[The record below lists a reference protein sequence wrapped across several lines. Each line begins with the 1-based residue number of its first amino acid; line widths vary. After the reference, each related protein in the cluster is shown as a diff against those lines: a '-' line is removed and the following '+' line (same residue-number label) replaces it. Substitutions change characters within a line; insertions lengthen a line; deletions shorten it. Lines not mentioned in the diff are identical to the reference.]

1 VADRY
6 VIAKDDILDVLVE
19 GVGELSR
26 EYRVGMDGMITLPML
41 TRPVMAAGL
50 TIEQLSKAIAKELLD
65 AGLLTDPQVIITM
78 KSSPW
83 NTVVLSGAAKK
94 PGLYPVYGHMTML
107 ELLTLAEGLTDDAG
121 NTATVTRG
129 QNAPD
134 GPELTASQAVDNA
147 NGTSSR
153 TVKVQ
158 VWKLWHDGDASL
170 DVDLY
175 PGDRVLVKRAG
186 IVYIVGAV
194 SRPGGYV
201 LNDEEPMTLL
211 TAIAVSL
218 GFLPTAKTSKTML
231 IRKNPSVPGGR
242 EQFQVDLK
250 KVLTLHAP
258 DQQLFANDILYVPE
272 SGGKRTVNSL
282 STGLINTAVYAG
294 VWRVAY

>member
-6 VIAKDDILDVLVE
+6 VIAKDDVLDVMVE

-50 TIEQLSKAIAKELLD
+50 TIEQLSKAIAKELVD
-65 AGLLTDPQVIITM
+65 AGLLTDPQVIISM

-134 GPELTASQAVDNA
+134 GPELTTSQAVDDA
-147 NGTSSR
+147 NGTSPR

-158 VWKLWHDGDASL
+158 VWKLWHDGDATL

-258 DQQLFANDILYVPE
+258 DQQLFANDILYVPD
-272 SGGKRTVNSL
+272 SSGKRTINNL
-282 STGLINTAVYAG
+282 STGLLNTAVYAG